1 MPCLVV
7 PCRRDAAAA
16 CAEAV
21 LADFADRL
29 PDLGGAVILLPEALH
44 HIKPQFVELRNR
56 LLEGAR
62 ERGHD
67 ALIAPVV
74 STPRQLFMQRH
85 AHTRRMPKLQELKLL
100 LADALEQHPGLFPP
114 GNVWQLAGELLR
126 FFDEVSELDEANK
139 AGGKLL
145 EDHLARLDRQVW
157 SAETEMLLTL
167 WRAWRELFDDGG
179 NDGDGADFTD
189 AGAACRAELLRGGL
203 LEDGEH
209 AYLCGHDRLTP
220 CQTVWARKLHEEG
233 RLTLVVNADLPVGG
247 ANGGANNG
255 PTAAPDGQH
264 TPRYAAPA
272 IAMMKEVTGET
283 SAANGDDSGGNGDAN
298 ANANANN
305 VTGETPAA
313 SSNDGN
319 GDASTNASDVAS
331 EAPAASSDDN
341 GGDANADDNDAN
353 ADNLSAM
360 LDQIFCANDTP
371 LAERAHA
378 ISRRF
383 PASPLAQRL
392 RIFRPRTLEEHAW
405 GIYLTVRRWLTD
417 GKTAGIVSL
426 DRRLTRR
433 LRAVFER
440 HGLSLYDASGWELST
455 TSSAG
460 ALHSLLQAADAD
472 CAAHE
477 ILALMRSP
485 WCDHSS
491 VCDDAPAAAWRIEDA
506 MLQWERPPRTTDDW
520 LGRLREQRDGED
532 DAALA
537 QHIADIT
544 AGLRALAAPGERKH
558 ARGRKRT
565 APGERRHAGGA
576 EHRERPFTEYDERLL
591 AALDALGMTQT
602 FRADAAGEWLLNELE
617 QTREA
622 AAAQTARGPFRAWRN
637 WLSHNLE
644 SANFIPPAPDS
655 GVALMNLPQ
664 SRLARFDALAVVSLD
679 KQHLPAP
686 PRPGLVDEKIRRE
699 LGLETREHRDAFQ
712 FHLFR
717 RLLEST
723 GDVVLSCQQTA
734 GDRAL
739 EPSPWLSAIND
750 FHRLAYGGGL
760 EDEALAHQARRYPQ
774 TASSAPGENNATGAN
789 AANDATG
796 ANTEN
801 STNDENA
808 GNSAIATPGCGF
820 AVQLQTRP
828 APPAPPDA
836 WPEALSAS
844 AHKTLMEC
852 PYRFFVRYGLR
863 IRERRESGDYWQ
875 PAEYGTQLHRC
886 LQALNTDLP
895 GLPGPLEKP
904 WTAAHLEDALT
915 LARTIV
921 DAVFAEA
928 AGANRANRHL
938 HAEALDAAEYYVR
951 WMVKHFGGEPALTL
965 ETEHKEQ
972 KTLDGGPNIGGK
984 LDLVAAASSGRQVV
998 DYKSGKLPQ
1007 KGEIDKGEDVQ
1018 LSHYALLEEDAHTV
1032 LYLGL
1037 GRDKKPLE
1045 RSGGDLDKCRDHARE
1060 RLLAMHRDFI
1070 NGAPLPA
1077 WGEEKKACRNC
1088 TCEGLCRRPAWK
1100 AYQGERQ

>member
-16 CAEAV
+16 CAEVV
-21 LADFADRL
+21 LNDFADRL
-29 PDLGGAVILLPEALH
+29 PDLGAAVILLPEALH
-44 HIKPQFVELRNR
+44 HIKPQFVELRNC

-67 ALIAPVV
+67 ALIAPLI
-74 STPRQLFMQRH
+74 STPRQLFMQRFMQRH
-85 AHTRRMPKLQELKLL
+85 AHARRMPKLQELKLL
-100 LADALEQHPGLFPP
+100 LAGALEQHPGLFPP
-114 GNVWQLAGELLR
+114 GSVWQLAGELLR

-139 AGGKLL
+139 AGGTLL

-157 SAETEMLLTL
+157 SAETEMLVTL
-167 WRAWRELFDDGG
+167 WRAWRELFDNDG
-179 NDGDGADFTD
+179 NDGDGGDFTD
-189 AGAACRAELLRGGL
+189 AGAAYRAELLRGGL

-220 CQTVWARKLHEEG
+220 CQTVWARKLHDEG
-233 RLTLVVNADLPVGG
+233 RLTLLVNADLKTGGPAAGPNGEPTAGASAAPNGQHAPRYPAPAVAMLNDVAGDTPLTNSDGGDSDNNNDNDNNAG
-247 ANGGANNG
+247 ANA
-255 PTAAPDGQH
+255 
-264 TPRYAAPA
+264 
-272 IAMMKEVTGET
+272 
-283 SAANGDDSGGNGDAN
+283 GDN
-298 ANANANN
+298 ANAN
-305 VTGETPAA
+305 
-313 SSNDGN
+313 
-319 GDASTNASDVAS
+319 TNA
-331 EAPAASSDDN
+331 
-341 GGDANADDNDAN
+341 GANASNAD
-353 ADNLSAM
+353 ADNLSAV
-360 LDQIFCANDTP
+360 LDQIFCTNDTP
-371 LAERAHA
+371 LAERART

-383 PASPLAQRL
+383 PASPLAPRL

-405 GIYLTVRRWLTD
+405 GVYLTVRRWLAE

-485 WCDHSS
+485 WCDHSA
-491 VCDDAPAAAWRIEDA
+491 VCKDAPAAAWRIEDA
-506 MLQWERPPRTTDDW
+506 MLKWERPPRTTDDW
-520 LGRLREQRDGED
+520 LDRLSKQRNGED

-537 QHIADIT
+537 QHIAAIT
-544 AGLRALAAPGERKH
+544 ADLRELAAPGEREH
-558 ARGRKRT
+558 
-565 APGERRHAGGA
+565 PG
-576 EHRERPFTEYDERLL
+576 HRERPFTEYDERLL
-591 AALDALGMTQT
+591 AALDALGMTQK

-644 SANFIPPAPDS
+644 SANFIPPAPDN

-679 KQHLPAP
+679 KQHLPSP

-699 LGLETREHRDAFQ
+699 LGLETREQRDAFQ

-723 GDVVLSCQQTA
+723 GDVVLSCQQNA

-739 EPSPWLSAIND
+739 EASPWLSAIND

-760 EDEALAHQARRYPQ
+760 EDEALADQARHCLQ
-774 TASSAPGENNATGAN
+774 TASSAHGAN
-789 AANDATG
+789 GANDAKG
-796 ANTEN
+796 A
-801 STNDENA
+801 
-808 GNSAIATPGCGF
+808 PGCGF

-828 APPAPPDA
+828 APPAPRDA

-844 AHKTLMEC
+844 AHKTLVDC
-852 PYRFFVRYGLR
+852 PYRFFVQYGLR
-863 IRERRESGDYWQ
+863 IRERRESGDYWK

-904 WTAAHLEDALT
+904 WTTAHLEDALM
-915 LARTIV
+915 LAHDIV

-928 AGANRANRHL
+928 AGANRANQHL
-938 HAEALDAAEYYVR
+938 HAEARDAAEYYVR

-965 ETEHKEQ
+965 ETEHKQQ
-972 KTLDGGPNIGGK
+972 KTLDGGPAIGGK

-1007 KGEIDKGEDVQ
+1007 KKEIDNGEDVQ
-1018 LSHYALLEEDAHTV
+1018 LSHYALLEEDAHSV

-1045 RSGGDLDKCRDHARE
+1045 RNGGDLDKCRDHARE

-1088 TCEGLCRRPAWK
+1088 SCEGLCRRPAWK
-1100 AYQGERQ
+1100 AYQGDGAPALKE

>member
-16 CAEAV
+16 CAETV
-21 LADFADRL
+21 LADFAERL
-29 PDLGGAVILLPEALH
+29 PDLGAAVILLPEALH

-67 ALIAPVV
+67 ALIAPLI

-85 AHTRRMPKLQELKLL
+85 AHARRMPKLQELKLL
-100 LADALEQHPGLFPP
+100 LAGALEQHPGLFPP
-114 GNVWQLAGELLR
+114 GSVWQLAGELLR
-126 FFDEVSELDEANK
+126 FFDEVSELDEARR

-167 WRAWRELFDDGG
+167 WRAWRELFD
-179 NDGDGADFTD
+179 NDGDDGDDNGGDFTD
-189 AGAACRAELLRGGL
+189 AGAAYRAELLRGGL

-220 CQTVWARKLHEEG
+220 CQTVWARKLHDEG
-233 RLTLVVNADLPVGG
+233 RLTLLVNADLKTGG
-247 ANGGANNG
+247 ANGSANNG

-298 ANANANN
+298 ASASANN

-313 SSNDGN
+313 SSDDGN

-331 EAPAASSDDN
+331 EAAAASSDDN
-341 GGDANADDNDAN
+341 GGNANAGANN
-353 ADNLSAM
+353 ADNLSAV
-360 LDQIFCANDTP
+360 LDQIFCANDAP
-371 LAERAHA
+371 LAERARA

-383 PASPLAQRL
+383 PASPVAPRL
-392 RIFRPRTLEEHAW
+392 RVFRPGTLEEHAW
-405 GIYLTVRRWLTD
+405 GVYLTVRRWLAE

-460 ALHSLLQAADAD
+460 ALHNLLQAADAD

-485 WCDHSS
+485 WCDHSA
-491 VCDDAPAAAWRIEDA
+491 VCDDAPAAAWRIGDA
-506 MLQWERPPRTTDDW
+506 MLQWERPPRTTGDW
-520 LGRLREQRDGED
+520 LDRLREQRGGED

-537 QHIADIT
+537 QHIAGIT
-544 AGLRALAAPGERKH
+544 ADLRELAAPGER
-558 ARGRKRT
+558 
-565 APGERRHAGGA
+565 

-591 AALDALGMTQT
+591 AAMDALGITQQ

-644 SANFIPPAPDS
+644 SANFIPPAPDN

-664 SRLARFDALAVVSLD
+664 SRLARLDALAVVSLD
-679 KQHLPAP
+679 KQHLPSP

-699 LGLETREHRDAFQ
+699 LGLETREQRDAFQ

-723 GDVVLSCQQTA
+723 GDVVLSCQQNA

-760 EDEALAHQARRYPQ
+760 EDEALAHQARCTPQ
-774 TASSAPGENNATGAN
+774 TASSAHGANSGANGEN
-789 AANDATG
+789 
-796 ANTEN
+796 
-801 STNDENA
+801 
-808 GNSAIATPGCGF
+808 SAPGCGF

-828 APPAPPDA
+828 APPAPRDA

-844 AHKTLMEC
+844 AHKTLVEC
-852 PYRFFVRYGLR
+852 PYRFFVQYGLR
-863 IRERRESGDYWQ
+863 IRERRESGDYWK

-886 LQALNTDLP
+886 LQALNADLP

-915 LARTIV
+915 LARNIV

-928 AGANRANRHL
+928 AGANRANQHL
-938 HAEALDAAEYYVR
+938 HAEALDAVEYYVR

-965 ETEHKEQ
+965 ETEHKQQ

-984 LDLVAAASSGRQVV
+984 LDLVAAAPSGRQVV

-1037 GRDKKPLE
+1037 GRDRKPLE

-1100 AYQGERQ
+1100 AYQSDVPQMQKEQRPQTARRASKQ